1 MFLDTNTTGWNRL
14 FFFCL
19 IGVIAPFLSGC
30 AVSGGGVSQQT
41 ASASLPANDPSSYA
55 SGQSQNVVEN
65 RAQITSAEHIRRS
78 AGVKV
83 AMLLPVSARNKGAV
97 MARALKQAG
106 ELALFDF
113 DNPNIVLVTK
123 DTKGTAEGA
132 KAAAQEAIA
141 SGAQII
147 LGPLYARSVAA
158 VASVTKPKNIPVIAF
173 SSDGRVAS
181 EGVYLQSFLP
191 GRDVERIVAYAIS
204 QGKRRFA
211 AMIPQTAY
219 GKIVEENF
227 RAAVQK
233 NGGEIVVLEHC
244 PLNPN
249 GMMKP
254 MEHIATYASNKDGV
268 VPRVDAIFLPFGR
281 NIIPTLSPLLSYF
294 EIDTKV
300 VKVLGTG
307 RWDYA
312 TIGREKTLI
321 NGWFPA
327 PDPKGWRRFNQ
338 KYVTTYGKA
347 PPRIAS
353 LSYDAVSLAVALS
366 NNPSDQ
372 RFSQQELTRSSG
384 FSGVDGLFR
393 LRKDGTLDRALAILE
408 VKKLGSHVID
418 QAATVFGIPAQ
429 Y

>member
-1 MFLDTNTTGWNRL
+1 MSIDAEITVFNRFFSVCVTCFSAVFLT
-14 FFFCL
+14 
-19 IGVIAPFLSGC
+19 GC
-30 AVSGGGVSQQT
+30 AVSGGQMAQTT
-41 ASASLPANDPSSYA
+41 ASNGIAQAGQGSSHTETT
-55 SGQSQNVVEN
+55 QTVIEN
-65 RAQITSAEHIRRS
+65 RMQITSADHIRRS
-78 AGVKV
+78 TGVKV
-83 AMLLPVSARNKGAV
+83 AMLLPVSARNKASV

-113 DNPNIVLVTK
+113 DNPNITLVVK
-123 DTKGTAEGA
+123 DTKGTADGA
-132 KAAAQEAIA
+132 RAAAQDALN

-147 LGPLYARSVAA
+147 LGPLYAKSVTAVAA
-158 VASVTKPKNIPVIAF
+158 VAKPKNIPVIAF

-181 EGVYLQSFLP
+181 EDVYLQSFLP
-191 GRDVERIVAYAIS
+191 GDDVERIVAYAIG

-211 AMIPQTAY
+211 ALIPQTTY
-219 GKIVEENF
+219 GQIVENKF
-227 RAAVQK
+227 RAAVEK
-233 NGGEIVVLEHC
+233 HGGQIVVLEHS

-254 MEHIATYASNKDGV
+254 MERIAAFASSKEEA
-268 VPRVDAIFLPFGR
+268 VPQVDAIFLPFGR
-281 NIIPTLSPLLSYF
+281 NVMPTLSPLLPYF

-312 TIGREKTLI
+312 AIGREKSLV
-321 NGWFPA
+321 NGWYPA

-347 PPRIAS
+347 SPRIAS

-366 NNPSDQ
+366 NNPSNQ
-372 RFSQQELTRSSG
+372 RFSRQELTRSSG
-384 FSGVDGLFR
+384 FAGVDGLFR
-393 LRKDGTLDRALAILE
+393 LRKDGTLDRALAVLE